1 MNTGI
6 MQTKNNDVQYA
17 ISHCKKTFNTPGEP
31 VVNSYR
37 CNQKQFSTSDMWSI
51 QKQRRQITIGPSI
64 NVI

>member
-6 MQTKNNDVQYA
+6 MQTKNVDAQSA
-17 ISHCKKTFNTPGEP
+17 IGYCKKTFNTLGEQ

-51 QKQRRQITIGPSI
+51 QKQRRQTTIGPGI
-64 NVI
+64 KVI